1 MLKNVKA
8 SAVAAVLAV
17 SSAAFSATPFQI
29 KVDLNVVPEAGAP
42 VMKVPAG
49 AKAAVDRYFRFAERT
64 HPLVLTHSYAAR
76 PDKKNKAVSLDEDDD
91 PLGSLDLALVADD
104 AVQDF
109 DKDVEFVVR
118 ANKSRSSMVL
128 MIVNR
133 KKENM
138 TAHVE
143 LKRGSMREPVYR
155 RVYSEDGGKTWTT
168 AAWQPPRESALYPWP
183 LDVPANTI
191 QTVTINLKQ

>member
-1 MLKNVKA
+1 
-8 SAVAAVLAV
+8 
-17 SSAAFSATPFQI
+17 
-29 KVDLNVVPEAGAP
+29 
-42 VMKVPAG
+42 
-49 AKAAVDRYFRFAERT
+49 
-64 HPLVLTHSYAAR
+64 
-76 PDKKNKAVSLDEDDD
+76 
-91 PLGSLDLALVADD
+91 
-104 AVQDF
+104 
-109 DKDVEFVVR
+109 
-118 ANKSRSSMVL
+118 MVL

-143 LKRGSMREPVYR
+143 LRRGSMREPVYR

-168 AAWQPPRESALYPWP
+168 AAWQPPRESALYPWT

>member
-17 SSAAFSATPFQI
+17 SSAAFSAAPFEI
-29 KVDLNVVPEAGAP
+29 KVDLNVGPESGAP

-64 HPLVLTHSYAAR
+64 HPLVLAHSYAAR

-109 DKDVEFVVR
+109 DKDVEFVIR